1 MLHQPFA
8 VYPLIGP
15 AIVAEMEDCLGALD
29 VELDP
34 EQVAWLNLA
43 DKPVLEPATR

>member
-15 AIVAEMEDCLGALD
+15 AIVAEMEDCLDALD